1 MLKISSNCYIMKLF
15 GQKITNLT
23 VVAFVVGL
31 VIGAHMLCSCS
42 RISPREA
49 FDLMGAP
56 VGHKATADVYGNWV
70 SREQKTIRNP
80 HESISQGRSSL
91 GEGEL
96 DFLGENKFSP
106 ECCMHSSYSS
116 SDGCACLTSEQTSII
131 RGCSRV

>member
-1 MLKISSNCYIMKLF
+1 MKIL
-15 GQKITNLT
+15 GEKITNLSII
-23 VVAFVVGL
+23 AFIIGI

-42 RISPREA
+42 HVSAKEA

-56 VGHKATADVYGNWV
+56 VGHKATADVYGNRI
-70 SREQKTIRNP
+70 SEKQKIIHNP

-91 GEGEL
+91 GHGEL

-106 ECCMHSSYSS
+106 ECCMHSSYGS
-116 SDGCACLTSEQTSII
+116 SDGCACLTSEQTSIL